1 MLVVLGIEL
10 ATERT
15 LCVALRDKTIAA
27 RTIGPACSR
36 NDSSQGAAELARQIS
51 QCLRQAS
58 NVSPQQVHTVCAGVS
73 GAVVQ
78 TELDMLQLAVTTAC
92 HADARLLVYPDAV
105 ISLASGTDG
114 VLHGCVLVAGKSCNS
129 LPHRALAAVSKASD
143 GRGADTVL
151 VHALTV
157 HLGVKKPEDLIQTVR
172 SPGTSA
178 APCTGV
184 AQSRIQAGFGSG
196 YPSLAAPLPQWP
208 APQLTGLP
216 VCLASE
222 GDTVSEAILRHGVG
236 ELLRSVK
243 SVVSKLQLE
252 ECQQPYQ
259 VVLTGGLMVKGSLYT
274 QYVHEV
280 LRENLPKAEVVFP
293 SMPPVEAAARLAFRA
308 ATKSTGGAAYVAC
321 KPPKAKPNGRRP

>member
-1 MLVVLGIEL
+1 
-10 ATERT
+10 
-15 LCVALRDKTIAA
+15 
-27 RTIGPACSR
+27 
-36 NDSSQGAAELARQIS
+36 
-51 QCLRQAS
+51 
-58 NVSPQQVHTVCAGVS
+58 
-73 GAVVQ
+73 
-78 TELDMLQLAVTTAC
+78 MLQLAVTTAC
-92 HADARLLVYPDAV
+92 HADTRLLVYPDAV

-157 HLGVKKPEDLIQTVR
+157 HLGVKKPEDLIQWAYAD
-172 SPGTSA
+172 PGWA
-178 APCTGV
+178 
-184 AQSRIQAGFGSG
+184 RIA
-196 YPSLAAPLPQWP
+196 SLAPIVEQCAAQARQQPFAW
-208 APQLTGLP
+208 
-216 VCLASE
+216 

>member
-78 TELDMLQLAVTTAC
+78 TELNMLQLAVTTAC
-92 HADARLLVYPDAV
+92 HADTRLLVYPDAV

-114 VLHGCVLVAGKSCNS
+114 VLHGCVLVAGTGTLAFAMSDGGRLQARS
-129 LPHRALAAVSKASD
+129 SGWGPAFMDGGSGFDIGSRALAAVSKASD

-157 HLGVKKPEDLIQTVR
+157 HLGVKKPEDLIQWAYAD
-172 SPGTSA
+172 PGWA
-178 APCTGV
+178 
-184 AQSRIQAGFGSG
+184 RIA
-196 YPSLAAPLPQWP
+196 SLAPIVEQCAAQ
-208 APQLTGLP
+208 
-216 VCLASE
+216 